1 MTRRDLRGE
10 RKKSGQP
17 SEIGRSFERSEPVW
31 IIQAVE
37 SVGQLVQRRVWLQV
51 NGDIR
56 EDGNLDLMIW
66 TVPEMISNLS
76 GYVELAAGDVTLSG
90 TPSELGPVS
99 DGGRMMVSIDS
110 LGRTSGQVV

>member
-10 RKKSGQP
+10 RKESGQP

-31 IIQAVE
+31 IIQAVG

-56 EDGNLDLMIW
+56 EDGNMDWMIW
-66 TVPEMISNLS
+66 SVPEMISNLS
-76 GYVELAAGDVTLSG
+76 EYVESAAGDVFLSG
-90 TPSELGPVS
+90 TPSEVGPVS
-99 DGGRMMVSIDS
+99 NGGRMKVSIEGLVS
-110 LGRTSGQVV
+110 MSAEVV